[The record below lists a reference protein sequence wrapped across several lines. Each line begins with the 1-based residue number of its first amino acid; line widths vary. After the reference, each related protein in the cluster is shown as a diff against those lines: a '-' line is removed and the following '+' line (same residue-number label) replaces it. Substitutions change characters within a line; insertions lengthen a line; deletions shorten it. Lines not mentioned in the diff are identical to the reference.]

1 MFARRGEQGSSVCPC
16 ARPGAWN
23 AGVVG
28 RGKRKPAV
36 RLGLGRQGGA
46 GAKAAPAGL
55 PSALVAPITTA
66 DPRMKE
72 VGTEDKPKQKPFPK
86 LRPLGA
92 DWLTTIPFS
101 VATDMQNT
109 KHVGDVGHWA
119 NGYYRSAWLLI
130 QECATNS
137 SEWDAAIIE
146 GGDAMFAR
154 DTQHPHPANQR
165 KVSRRIARPTQRR
178 P

>member
-1 MFARRGEQGSSVCPC
+1 MPLRA
-16 ARPGAWN
+16 PGAWY
-23 AGVVG
+23 AGVAG
-28 RGKRKPAV
+28 RGKRKSAAPPTGA
-36 RLGLGRQGGA
+36 RKTGGA

-55 PSALVAPITTA
+55 PSALAAPITTA
-66 DPRMKE
+66 DPRMQE

-101 VATDMQNT
+101 VATDVQNT
-109 KHVGDVGHWA
+109 KHVGDADHWA

-137 SEWDAAIIE
+137 SNWDAAIME

-154 DTQHPHPANQR
+154 DTKHPHPANQR
-165 KVSRRIARPTQRR
+165 KVSRRIARPTQRS